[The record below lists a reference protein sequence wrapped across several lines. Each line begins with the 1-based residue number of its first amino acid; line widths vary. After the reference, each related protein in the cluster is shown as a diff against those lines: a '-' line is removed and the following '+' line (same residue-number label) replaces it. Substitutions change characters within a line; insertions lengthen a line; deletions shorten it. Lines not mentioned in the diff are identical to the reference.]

1 MSSVGRDNGYS
12 LCATGGESEIRAV
25 LRAVAEVKSELGGL
39 KREVAAMR
47 TDMGTLQA
55 RHRALSLSAVLPR
68 RAHLVSS

>member
-1 MSSVGRDNGYS
+1 MSSVGRGNGYS
-12 LCATGGESEIRAV
+12 LLDSGESEIRAV

-68 RAHLVSS
+68 RAHLVSW